1 MASKSEESS
10 ESVPITVAEYNEMRQ
25 KLEDYCEIEQELNL
39 ARKNLAKVIIN
50 STQSHFI
57 ITC

>member
-50 STQSHFI
+50 T
-57 ITC
+57 T